1 MLQVARRIT
10 LQRLMPDAG
19 KTFSLL
25 FTKLQIQEPCF
36 SDVVILY
43 RKSKQVLDRPSA
55 EKDTLPS
62 YGKVICDMCCSVH
75 IDTLLHVPLAIITVV
90 CSLACMQL
98 HVSAVTLA
106 NLNTVIFKPDYCSQ

>member
-62 YGKVICDMCCSVH
+62 YGKVTCDIFASVH
-75 IDTLLHVPLAIITVV
+75 SFHTLPHVLLASTTVV

-106 NLNTVIFKPDYCSQ
+106 NLKYSHV

>member
-1 MLQVARRIT
+1 MFQVARRVT

-36 SDVVILY
+36 TDVVILY

-55 EKDTLPS
+55 EKDVVPA
-62 YGKVICDMCCSVH
+62 YGQVTCSAN
-75 IDTLLHVPLAIITVV
+75 LHGLITVSNTPLQAWYT
-90 CSLACMQL
+90 CSLYFCM
-98 HVSAVTLA
+98 HCMIGS
-106 NLNTVIFKPDYCSQ
+106 